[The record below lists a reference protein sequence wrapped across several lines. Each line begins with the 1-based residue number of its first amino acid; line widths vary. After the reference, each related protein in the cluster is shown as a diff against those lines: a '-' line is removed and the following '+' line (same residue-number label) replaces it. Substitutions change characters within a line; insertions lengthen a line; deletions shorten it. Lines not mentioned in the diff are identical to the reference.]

1 MYRHKLTQTR
11 PRSATARHLQH
22 QLLSYHDFR
31 QTRQNHPL
39 ADLTDALGQWQAARL
54 RATHRDLYLM
64 PRYQEGLDFLLDD
77 LYAPRHFTR
86 RDDDFDRIFP
96 TLVRLL
102 PDRALATLGQL
113 VELNL
118 ISQQL
123 DLNLAG
129 ALHRHLGVTDRAAM
143 AQLSYSDYAR
153 GYRYCSD
160 HDKRLRQIE
169 LVAGIGQEL
178 ERYVANRALRMALR
192 ACERP
197 AAMAGLEELHRFI
210 REGCRVFR
218 DMNGVDELLSQVVSR
233 ENWLLAQMLAGEPLP
248 QRLPAQLAAP
258 ADG

>member
-1 MYRHKLTQTR
+1 MYRYKLTQTR
-11 PRSATARHLQH
+11 PRSATARNLQH
-22 QLLSYHDFR
+22 QLLTYHDFR
-31 QTRQNHPL
+31 QARQDHPL
-39 ADLTDALGQWQAARL
+39 SGLIEALGQWQAARL
-54 RATHRDLYLM
+54 RATHRDLYSM

-77 LYAPRHFTR
+77 LYAPRNFTR

-102 PDRALATLGQL
+102 PEKPLATLAQL

-123 DLNLAG
+123 DMNLAT
-129 ALHRHLGVTDRAAM
+129 ALHRHLGVTQGDM
-143 AQLSYSDYAR
+143 AQLSYDDYAR
-153 GYRYCSD
+153 GYRFCGD
-160 HDKRLRQIE
+160 HEKRLRQIA

-197 AAMAGLEELHRFI
+197 ATMAGLEELHRFI

-218 DMNGVDELLSQVVSR
+218 DMDGVHELLARVVSR
-233 ENWLLAQMLAGEPLP
+233 ENWLLEQMLAGKQLP
-248 QRLPAQLAAP
+248 ERLPPELAEP
-258 ADG
+258 AH